1 MHDSRQ
7 PRARRP
13 SQSTA
18 RAAGSG
24 NGPEVRAALDA
35 LRRIVQALRGDG
47 RRRGGLTGAQ
57 LFALQ
62 RIAEHPQSSVND
74 VAALTFT
81 HQSSVSVVI
90 QRLVRRRL
98 VARVVSRDDRRCRC
112 LALTGAGRRVLR
124 RAPIAV
130 PDRLIAALRALPAAE
145 RRILARSLDIVARS
159 VAPGVVSHPP
169 MFFEDGVRQRRRA
182 PGAFPL
188 LCGLCVLCGSLGSLV
203 VR

>member
-7 PRARRP
+7 PRTRP
-13 SQSTA
+13 RSGSTA

-24 NGPEVRAALDA
+24 HGTEVRAALDA
-35 LRRIVQALRGDG
+35 LRRIVQALRGDS

-74 VAALTFT
+74 IAALTYT

-98 VARVVSRDDRRCRC
+98 VARVVSRDDRRRQC

-130 PDRLIAALRALPAAE
+130 QDRLIAALRALPAAE
-145 RRILARSLDIVARS
+145 RRILAFVNAGGHRALSLFF
-159 VAPGVVSHPP
+159 VVFV
-169 MFFEDGVRQRRRA
+169 FF
-182 PGAFPL
+182 
-188 LCGLCVLCGSLGSLV
+188 V
-203 VR
+203 VRFVVR